1 MNGITKR
8 DALRTSAGFALSIP
22 AILKAHA
29 ASSAPDKVRVGVF
42 PVSSA
47 LPFFVAQARGYF
59 TELGIETVPTRMAS
73 STLILGGFL
82 NGDLDTAAALVM
94 LEALNINIKSPG
106 TASYI
111 SINGQNADNLQ
122 ESIVVRNGFDATSI
136 ANFKGKAV
144 KFVAASG
151 PANTTIARAVMKANG
166 LQEGP
171 DYMLTDLALNLH
183 VSAMTAGTFDAG
195 YTLEPIGTML
205 QSTGGARVLE
215 KGVVSTYVLGNPK
228 ALTFGAGG
236 GMSGDFIK
244 AKPDVAKRYASAWR
258 KALADITSDIS
269 ARDELKGNTSVPP
282 ELARKVGIPKMFMI
296 DQLSADDHL
305 YFQKFIDFATTQSIL
320 AAKVDMNTAL
330 ITL

>member
-1 MNGITKR
+1 MTLITR
-8 DALRTSAGFALSIP
+8 RRAITTTAGFVLAAP
-22 AILKAHA
+22 AILRAHA

-59 TELGIETVPTRMAS
+59 TEMGIEAVPTRMAS

-106 TASYI
+106 TVSYI

-122 ESIVVRNGFDATSI
+122 ESIVVRNGFDVAAISG
-136 ANFKGKAV
+136 FKGKAV
-144 KFVAASG
+144 KFMAASG
-151 PANTTIARAVMKANG
+151 PANTAIARAVMRANG

-171 DYMLTDLALNLH
+171 DYTLTDLSLNLH
-183 VSAMTAGTFDAG
+183 VGAMTAGTFDAG
-195 YTLEPIGTML
+195 YTLEPVGTIL
-205 QSTGGARVLE
+205 QSSGGARVLE
-215 KGVVSTYVLGNPK
+215 KGVVSTYILGNTK

-244 AKPDVAKRYASAWR
+244 AKPDVAKRYATAWR
-258 KALADITSDIS
+258 KALADIATDVST
-269 ARDELKGNTSVPP
+269 RDNLKVNTSVPP
-282 ELARKVGIPKMFMI
+282 ELARQVGIPKMIMT
-296 DQLSADDHL
+296 DKLSADDHL
-305 YFQKFIDFATTQSIL
+305 YLQKFVDFATSQNIVT
-320 AAKVDMNTAL
+320 AKVDTSAAL
-330 ITL
+330 ISL